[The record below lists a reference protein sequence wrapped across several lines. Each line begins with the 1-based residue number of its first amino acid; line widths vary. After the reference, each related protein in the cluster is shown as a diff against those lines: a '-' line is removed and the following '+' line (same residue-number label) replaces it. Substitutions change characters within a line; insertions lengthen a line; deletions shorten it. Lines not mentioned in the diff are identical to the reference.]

1 MTLETRATWF
11 ARLLHQ
17 YLVHFVI
24 FAAWPLI
31 NTGRAPD
38 GPEVPHATGERPLE
52 GMLRI
57 RDLAGG
63 SLRPEE
69 GEARSQMAPSSAF
82 PWTTLASGLTGQD
95 LMLPSFSSSLLTP
108 RLTSSLDSF
117 CKGEL

>member
-57 RDLAGG
+57 WDLAGG

-69 GEARSQMAPSSAF
+69 GETQSQMAPSSAF
-82 PWTTLASGLTGQD
+82 PWITLASGLTGGR
-95 LMLPSFSSSLLTP
+95 T
-108 RLTSSLDSF
+108 
-117 CKGEL
+117 